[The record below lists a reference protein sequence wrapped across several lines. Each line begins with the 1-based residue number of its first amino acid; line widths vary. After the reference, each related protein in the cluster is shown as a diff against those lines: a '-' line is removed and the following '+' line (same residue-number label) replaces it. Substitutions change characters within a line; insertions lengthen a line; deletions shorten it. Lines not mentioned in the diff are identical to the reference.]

1 MKRDDSFY
9 LKHILNAI
17 LKIEKYTKEISQADF
32 KRSDLIQ
39 DGQVRQIEIIGEAT
53 KHLSAEFRSKNAAI
67 PWKDI
72 AGMRDKLIHEYF
84 GVDLEI
90 LWRVV
95 RKDIPTVKRAI
106 RQLSSEID

>member
-39 DGQVRQIEIIGEAT
+39 DGVVRQIEIIGEAT

-72 AGMRDKLIHEYF
+72 TGMRDKLIHGYF
-84 GVDLEI
+84 GVDIGAVWKTVQDDMPPFKAEI
-90 LWRVV
+90 EKLI
-95 RKDIPTVKRAI
+95 K
-106 RQLSSEID
+106 

>member
-39 DGQVRQIEIIGEAT
+39 DGVVRQIEIIGEAT

-72 AGMRDKLIHEYF
+72 AGMRDKLIHGYF
-84 GVDLEI
+84 GVDIGAVWKTVQDDMPPFKAEI
-90 LWRVV
+90 EKLI
-95 RKDIPTVKRAI
+95 K
-106 RQLSSEID
+106 